1 MDNKSGLSF
10 MCGMLCGA
18 TVGAVLAL
26 LFAPQSGEETRAQLR
41 EHGEKFYKDAEVK
54 VKEFAENAPKA
65 INDAVEQG
73 KKAIEEGKKN
83 IEEGISKTRERIGQL
98 KSDNA
103 RN

>member
-1 MDNKSGLSF
+1 MDNKSFPSF
-10 MCGMLCGA
+10 VCGMICGA
-18 TVGAVLAL
+18 AVGAIVGI
-26 LFAPQSGEETRAQLR
+26 LFAPYSGEETRAKLK
-41 EHGEKFYKDAEVK
+41 EGGEKFYKNAETK

-83 IEEGISKTRERIGQL
+83 IEDGINKTRERLQL

-103 RN
+103 K